1 MYWGKQISKQ
11 VLIFGKFW
19 YCSLIKGLEYLRLK
33 VLLFNFYPIWK
44 CKKKLALHRIFFAI
58 YLSLQRN
65 QCFCERKIKFLT
77 SSKSRKHHRIHMI
90 FYVEHPPLYVTFSAC
105 PPIRLSVCPS
115 VCPSVRLS
123 ICLSVCRAPYFRN
136 RTYMIIIFYIHV

>member
-1 MYWGKQISKQ
+1 M
-11 VLIFGKFW
+11 
-19 YCSLIKGLEYLRLK
+19 EYFQLK

-44 CKKKLALHRIFFAI
+44 CKKKLALHQIFFAI

-65 QCFCERKIKFLT
+65 QCFCGKKIKFLT

-90 FYVEHPPLYVTFSAC
+90 FYVGHPPLYVTFPAR
-105 PPIRLSVCPS
+105 PPIRLSICSS

-123 ICLSVCRAPYFRN
+123 ICMSVRRAPYFRN
-136 RTYMIIIFYIHV
+136 RTSYDHYFLYTCVKWWYIQPFFSFFKNFDFLGH